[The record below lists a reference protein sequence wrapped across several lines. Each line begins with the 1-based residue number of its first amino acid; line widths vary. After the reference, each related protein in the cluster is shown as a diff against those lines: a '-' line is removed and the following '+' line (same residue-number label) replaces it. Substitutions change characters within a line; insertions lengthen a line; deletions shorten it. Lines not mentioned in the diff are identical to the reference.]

1 MRRYRASAPRPV
13 LPRKTLDYLA
23 GGAPEGSRNGEL
35 FDAACQFRDAGYRRD
50 EADAQ
55 LLPRA
60 AADGLSEAETL
71 HSIESAYSQQ
81 PREPVLRGS
90 VPPPACVTSPAPR
103 NTAPRPIAPT
113 TAALPEPLEDGFMKL
128 LDHCFQPDEFV
139 AIAPATENDE
149 GEVVPSRGV
158 TLARDEWKA
167 RAKAK
172 GGIERCFTTT
182 LGLFIRI
189 NPMQEG
195 GAKNEHVAAF
205 RHALVEFDRD
215 EAGAVIPKD
224 RQFGVIVGSGLPVSA
239 VIDSGNK
246 SLHAWVRVDAP
257 DAAEYRRRVETVWA
271 LFSGCSL
278 DKQNKNPSRL
288 SRCPNG
294 RRSVDGEVR
303 VQRLLALRLGAVT
316 WDDWEANQLA
326 DELAEPLRVSQ
337 LTAYDTSH
345 DPNNVLGNRWLC
357 RGSSLVIVG
366 QSGVGKSSLCM
377 QLMILWAL
385 GLPAFNVAPVR
396 PLRSLLI
403 QAENDAGDLA
413 EMYQGVRDGMKLT
426 AEQERTL
433 EDRIIIYRDTT
444 HTGEGFTSLAR
455 QLVERHQP
463 DMAWADPLLNYIGD
477 DISEQRVIA
486 DFCCNRL
493 NAIALATGVI
503 WCLLHH
509 TGKPSKDAKATD
521 HWTAS
526 DLAYSGLGSSALVNW
541 SRETAVLLRVK
552 VPEGQPPT
560 FQLSM
565 TKRRKRAGLRDV
577 NGDPADTIF
586 LRHSG
591 HEGICWEQCIAP
603 LSEGKPNRYKPAG
616 DPGRQSKYDPV
627 RLAEVLAD
635 FGGKVSTE
643 HQVEIA
649 KRLGASVR
657 TIWTYWEKFQKAA
670 ASSAAVAIFAVLFA
684 ATPPTKARCNNP
696 LQALQESTARASGAF
711 TEGCGATAKTL
722 QVRLQQFTSC
732 RLPTAKTP
740 SPETPFGAYTLT

>member
-1 MRRYRASAPRPV
+1 
-13 LPRKTLDYLA
+13 
-23 GGAPEGSRNGEL
+23 
-35 FDAACQFRDAGYRRD
+35 
-50 EADAQ
+50 
-55 LLPRA
+55 
-60 AADGLSEAETL
+60 
-71 HSIESAYSQQ
+71 
-81 PREPVLRGS
+81 
-90 VPPPACVTSPAPR
+90 VPT
-103 NTAPRPIAPT
+103 
-113 TAALPEPLEDGFMKL
+113 
-128 LDHCFQPDEFV
+128 
-139 AIAPATENDE
+139 
-149 GEVVPSRGV
+149 RGV
-158 TLARDEWKA
+158 TLAREEWKA
-167 RAKAK
+167 RAQAK
-172 GGIERCFTTT
+172 GGIERCFSTT

-215 EAGAVIPKD
+215 DAGAIIPKE
-224 RQFGVIVGSGLPVSA
+224 RQFGVILGSGLPVSA

-303 VQRLLALRLGAVT
+303 VQRLLALKVGAGT
-316 WDDWEANQLA
+316 WDEWESNQLA

-385 GLPAFNVAPVR
+385 GLPAFNILPER

-426 AEQERTL
+426 AEQERLL

-455 QLVERHQP
+455 RLVERHQP

-486 DFCCNRL
+486 EFCCNRL
-493 NAIALATGVI
+493 NAIAIETGVI

-509 TGKPSKDAKATD
+509 TGKPSKDPKATE

-552 VPEGQPPT
+552 TPDGQPPT

-577 NGDPADTIF
+577 NGDAADTIF
-586 LRHSG
+586 LRHSSHG
-591 HEGICWEQCIAP
+591 GICWEQCISP
-603 LSEGKPNRYKPAG
+603 VSEGKPGRYKPAKE
-616 DPGRQSKYDPV
+616 PGRQSKYDPA
-627 RLAEVLAD
+627 RFAEVLAD
-635 FGGKVSTE
+635 FGGKVSIQHE
-643 HQVEIA
+643 REIA
-649 KRLGASVR
+649 TRLGASVR
-657 TIWTYWEKFQKAA
+657 TIWTYWEKFQKEAT
-670 ASSAAVAIFAVLFA
+670 SSVVVSILAVLFA
-684 ATPPTKARCNNP
+684 VTTPTKARCNNS
-696 LQALQESTARASGAF
+696 LQARQESERRASGAF
-711 TEGCGATAKTL
+711 TEGCNATAKTL
-722 QVRLQQFTSC
+722 QVL
-732 RLPTAKTP
+732 L
-740 SPETPFGAYTLT
+740 